1 PTDRRGAF
9 TYDASYIRLR
19 ELGVRYQIPTSLL
32 DFARVDR
39 ASLSVS
45 ARNLWYL
52 WKKQED
58 VSGVPIPSPE
68 VANPSSEGSF
78 SLFQWP
84 PLSTIEASLRVSF

>member
-1 PTDRRGAF
+1 MTGLAGA
-9 TYDASYIRLR
+9 
-19 ELGVRYQIPTSLL
+19 E
-32 DFARVDR
+32 R

-52 WKKQED
+52 WRKTED

-68 VANPSSEGSF
+68 IANPQSEGAF

-84 PLSTIEASLRVSF
+84 PLTTFEATLRVSF